1 MELEMHQIAFLTNL
15 NPWEIGAIVFVV
27 LLLFG
32 AKKLPELARG
42 AGKAIKEFK
51 KVSTEAEE
59 TFKTALSEEEEKQAR
74 ESAAGQAEKKSS

>member
-1 MELEMHQIAFLTNL
+1 MELGIHNLAFLTNM
-15 NPWEIGAIVFVV
+15 NPWEIGAIVFIV

-51 KVSTEAEE
+51 KVSIERSDACPADE
-59 TFKTALSEEEEKQAR
+59 TGSKLQTHHGDHR
-74 ESAAGQAEKKSS
+74 